1 MDKQI
6 TGSVSSALIYLNA
19 LIIGAVV
26 MGFEMLGSR
35 YLFPYF
41 GSGIGTWAGLISTV
55 LTALTIGYLAGG
67 VIIDH
72 YPSPH
77 VIAVCVA
84 AAGIYLALIPTTADQ
99 VTSAILESCGSGPLG
114 ILLASATLLLFPLS
128 LLGTFSPV
136 AIRLQT
142 RCTSESGRM
151 AGLIY
156 GVSTIGTCLEPYLRR
171 LRSSPLSVHGR
182 SHIYSPE
189 FLLFARRASFLPHKV
204 LPLEIDGC

>member
-156 GVSTIGTCLEPYLRR
+156 GVSTIGNVFGTLFTTFALIPTIGSRKITY
-171 LRSSPLSVHGR
+171 
-182 SHIYSPE
+182 
-189 FLLFARRASFLPHKV
+189 LFAGILAFCASSFV
-204 LPLEIDGC
+204 LAPQSPTSRD